1 MYLVVYHLGNVPY
14 SLTEDYN
21 VADYT
26 PWQKYFGSKLEME
39 KSEKIEEKSKE
50 DGFLRSVARLA
61 NIPFLWTGT
70 FQVYPASIFL
80 IFITYLFFIRSQLFN

>member
-1 MYLVVYHLGNVPY
+1 
-14 SLTEDYN
+14 LTEDYN

-26 PWQKYFGSKLEME
+26 AWQKYFGSELKIE
-39 KSEKIEEKSKE
+39 KSEKIKEKSKE

-70 FQVYPASIFL
+70 FQVYPAQIFKF
-80 IFITYLFFIRSQLFN
+80 FIAYLFFIRSKLFN